1 MLKAERVTFIQHR
14 FFCSLNEDTNMSVA
28 LFILDSI
35 PRLKISS
42 SEHSLT
48 NISVIRERRPIPLT
62 IVASYVSSK
71 RSNSSFSVDILFFF
85 IFVHFIYVFTQDPT
99 LWIATSVFLR
109 KIICACCTAK
119 YIFKIPEWRSGSSML

>member
-1 MLKAERVTFIQHR
+1 MLKAERVTFIQHQ

-71 RSNSSFSVDILFFF
+71 RSNSSFSVDILFFLSLC
-85 IFVHFIYVFTQDPT
+85 T
-99 LWIATSVFLR
+99 LSMFSY
-109 KIICACCTAK
+109 KILPFELLQCILKKNHLCRLHC
-119 YIFKIPEWRSGSSML
+119 